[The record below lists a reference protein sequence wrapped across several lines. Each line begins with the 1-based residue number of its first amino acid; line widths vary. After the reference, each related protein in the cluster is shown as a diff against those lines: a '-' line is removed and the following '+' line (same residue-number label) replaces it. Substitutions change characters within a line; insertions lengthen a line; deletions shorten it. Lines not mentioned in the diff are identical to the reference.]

1 MLGITILGLKA
12 CVTGPRIHQLEFPP
26 SQEGLGKDSR
36 DLDEVTSIL
45 IM

>member
-1 MLGITILGLKA
+1 MLGITIWELKA
-12 CVTGPRIHQLEFPP
+12 CVMGLGVYQLEFPP

-36 DLDEVTSIL
+36 DLDEMTSAL